1 MGAKIFMK
9 NTLVAVT
16 GASPQ
21 VLTETLYGLHTQG
34 KAFPDEMYVIT
45 TQSSKD
51 MLMDGLYT
59 RGHLQALYDEY
70 QLPPVKFDESHIWVI
85 EDEDGNLLNDAK
97 REEDQS
103 VMADFITRKVAWLT
117 NQEDT
122 AIHASI
128 AGGRKTMAFYMGY
141 AMSLLGR
148 EQDTLSH
155 VFVNDEFEFVRDFYF
170 PTLNDNWI
178 AGKNLGEMLNTK
190 DAEITFAE
198 IPFVRMRK
206 SLSND
211 LIAQIDQASFSK
223 TVAQMN
229 AANQDL
235 SVQVSLNAKTV
246 SVLGIDIKLTP
257 KEVAFYQWLLQ
268 QSNRAILADRTFT
281 ECKQHSMTYL
291 NIYMKIADDPRVLT
305 KTFGIEN
312 SIAWNE
318 GDMAS
323 LKMME
328 VEFIQPIRSTL
339 NAKLKKLLPAEAFEK
354 VKVNSEKKKGI
365 ATYWIDPELSLICD

>member
-1 MGAKIFMK
+1 MK
-9 NTLVAVT
+9 NILVAVT

-45 TQSSKD
+45 TQDSKE

-70 QLPPVKFDESHIWVI
+70 QLPAVKFDESHIWVI
-85 EDEDGNLLNDAK
+85 EDEDGNLLHDAK

-117 NQEDT
+117 EQENC

-148 EQDTLSH
+148 EQDALSH
-155 VFVNDEFEFVRDFYF
+155 VFVNDEFEFVKDFYF
-170 PTLNDNWI
+170 PTLSDNWI
-178 AGKNLGEMLNTK
+178 TGKNPGETLNTK

-211 LIAQIDQASFSK
+211 LIGQIDQASFSK
-223 TVAQMN
+223 TVAKMN
-229 AANQDL
+229 AANQKL
-235 SVQVSLNAKTV
+235 SVKVSMNAKTL

-257 KEVAFYQWLLQ
+257 REFALYQWLLQ
-268 QSNRAILADRTFT
+268 QPERSMLADRHFS
-281 ECKQHSMTYL
+281 ENLQHSKDFL
-291 NIYMKIADDPRVLT
+291 NIYMQIADDPRVLND
-305 KTFGIEN
+305 TFGIEN
-312 SIAWNE
+312 TIAWEE
-318 GDMAS
+318 GDLS
-323 LKMME
+323 TLKGMD
-328 VEFIQPIRSTL
+328 VKFIQPVRTNVNS
-339 NAKLKKLLPAEAFEK
+339 KLKKVLPVEALEK
-354 VKVNSEKKKGI
+354 VKIQSKKQKGI
-365 ATYWIDPELSLICD
+365 ATYWIEPELILICD

>member
-1 MGAKIFMK
+1 MK
-9 NTLVAVT
+9 NILVAVT

-45 TQSSKD
+45 TQDSKE

-70 QLPPVKFDESHIWVI
+70 QLPAVKFDESHIWVI
-85 EDEDGNLLNDAK
+85 EDEDGNLLHDAK

-117 NQEDT
+117 EQDDCV
-122 AIHASI
+122 IHASI

-170 PTLNDNWI
+170 PTLKDNWI
-178 AGKNLGEMLNTK
+178 TGKKPGETLNTK

-211 LIAQIDQASFSK
+211 LIGQIDQASFSK
-223 TVAQMN
+223 TVAKMN
-229 AANQDL
+229 AANQKL
-235 SVQVSLNAKTV
+235 SVKVSMNAKTL

-257 KEVAFYQWLLQ
+257 KEIAFYQWLLQ
-268 QSNRAILADRTFT
+268 QPNRSILADRVFT
-281 ECKQHSMTYL
+281 DNKQHSINYL
-291 NIYMKIADDPRVLT
+291 DIYTQVGDDPRVLT
-305 KTFGIEN
+305 GTFGIEN
-312 SIAWNE
+312 TIAWKE
-318 GDMAS
+318 GDIAM
-323 LKMME
+323 LKTME
-328 VEFIQPIRSTL
+328 VEFIQPIRSSV
-339 NAKLKKLLPAEAFEK
+339 NSKLKNALPIDVLEK
-354 VKVNSEKKKGI
+354 VKIQSKKQKGI
-365 ATYWIDPELSLICD
+365 ATYWIEPELILICD

>member
-1 MGAKIFMK
+1 MGTQILMK
-9 NTLVAVT
+9 NILVAVT

-34 KAFPDEMYVIT
+34 KVFPDEMYVIT
-45 TQSSKD
+45 TQDSKK

-70 QLPPVKFDESHIWVI
+70 QLPVVKFDESHVWVI

-117 NQEDT
+117 NQDDC

-170 PTLNDNWI
+170 PTLNDHWI
-178 AGKNLGEMLNTK
+178 IGKNPGEMLNTK

-211 LIAQIDQASFSK
+211 LIGQIDQASFSK
-223 TVAQMN
+223 TVAKMN
-229 AANQDL
+229 AANQKL
-235 SVQVSLNAKTV
+235 SVEVSMNAKTL

-257 KEVAFYQWLLQ
+257 KELAFYQWLLQ
-268 QSNRAILADRTFT
+268 QPNRSILADRVFT
-281 ECKQHSMTYL
+281 DNKQHSMDYL
-291 NIYMKIADDPRVLT
+291 DIYTQVGDDPRVLT
-305 KTFGIEN
+305 GTFGIEN
-312 SIAWNE
+312 TIAWKE
-318 GDMAS
+318 GDTAM
-323 LKMME
+323 LKTME
-328 VEFIQPIRSTL
+328 LEFIQPIRSSV
-339 NAKLKKLLPAEAFEK
+339 NSKLKKALPMDALEK
-354 VKVNSEKKKGI
+354 VKIQSEKKKGI
-365 ATYWIDPELSLICD
+365 ATYWIELELILICD